1 MQEFLIQYGLIAI
14 FLCATL
20 ENDVVFIMTGVA
32 IHFAAVDPVFALL
45 ACLAGALVH
54 DSIWFTIGHKR
65 SASIKTS
72 RVYRKVAPL
81 IEPLAA
87 RFGPWELFLC
97 RFIFGT
103 RNPSLF
109 FWGVQKLPVSKFL
122 LIETAALSLWGA
134 ILASLGFFLSER
146 ASAVIGKV
154 KSLERYLLL
163 ALIIGVI
170 GVLAARYLT
179 RHEIKKHLPPPA

>member
-1 MQEFLIQYGLIAI
+1 MQDFLIQYGLIAI
-14 FLCATL
+14 FLCAL
-20 ENDVVFIMTGVA
+20 IENDVVFIMTGVA
-32 IHFAAVDPVFALL
+32 IHFAAVHPVFAFL

-97 RFIFGT
+97 RFIYGT

-109 FWGVQKLPVSKFL
+109 FWGVQKLPVAKFL
-122 LIETAALSLWGA
+122 LIETVALTLWGA
-134 ILASLGFFLSER
+134 ILTSLGYFLSER
-146 ASAVIGKV
+146 ASAVIGQV
-154 KSLERYLLL
+154 KGIERYLLL
-163 ALIIGVI
+163 ALGIGVA
-170 GVLAARYLT
+170 GVLAARYFT